1 MATTRTIG
9 QIGRAVRVGVR
20 RPGLRRVASGLPSLP
35 LAIWVGLFVGVPGIF
50 MLVFSFQTYTFYDVE
65 LPWTLQN
72 YIDLVSAGSYAKLF
86 IKTIIIAVVVTVGAL
101 TLGSP
106 FAYYISRVA
115 GKRLAVFLLLV
126 TVLPLWMNVIIR
138 NYSWI
143 ALITNNGVLNTA
155 LDAVGLPKLDIIYTL
170 QIVIVVGITLALPF
184 AVLVLYAAMGSIS
197 NEVEE
202 ASLDLGS
209 NRLQTFLKVIFPLS
223 ASGYQTAALLIFMP
237 TLAFYVTPMMLGGTD
252 GAMVATALMPVVRD
266 VLDFAQG
273 GAYIVPIVG
282 ILMVMV
288 FIFRKGLDIDNLYRS
303 GVGSNIAR
311 RTQRSNPWLL
321 TYVLIILGISYLPL
335 FSMVL
340 FSFGKNSSAVF
351 PLQGWTLQWYG
362 DLFSSGSMTLAL
374 KFSIIVAIETAIV
387 AIMLC
392 APAAYAVVRFRFP
405 GRGGFL
411 FISLLPMLIPEIVL
425 GLTILILLIS
435 TGVSLSLQTVVL
447 GHVTLAVPF
456 VFLTILAQQYG
467 FDRSI
472 EEAAKDLGATPLMT
486 FMKVV
491 LPLMIPALIAGAF
504 LAITISFN
512 DFVVAFILTGGES
525 TLPLYIFGLQKSG
538 TSPSSNALGTLIIV
552 AVVLLLL
559 IILIRPW
566 DIVIRRINQ
575 ARLSLSRK
583 AKFIQVP
590 Q

>member
-9 QIGRAVRVGVR
+9 QIGQAVRIGAR
-20 RPGLRRVASGLPSLP
+20 RPVLRRVASGLPSLP

-65 LPWTLQN
+65 LPWTIQN
-72 YIDLVSAGSYAKLF
+72 YIDLVTAGSYAKLF

-273 GAYIVPIVG
+273 G
-282 ILMVMV
+282 
-288 FIFRKGLDIDNLYRS
+288 GLHRAHCRHINGDGLSLSQRTQHRQPVSFWS
-303 GVGSNIAR
+303 GVEYS
-311 RTQRSNPWLL
+311 
-321 TYVLIILGISYLPL
+321 
-335 FSMVL
+335 
-340 FSFGKNSSAVF
+340 
-351 PLQGWTLQWYG
+351 
-362 DLFSSGSMTLAL
+362 
-374 KFSIIVAIETAIV
+374 
-387 AIMLC
+387 
-392 APAAYAVVRFRFP
+392 PAH
-405 GRGGFL
+405 
-411 FISLLPMLIPEIVL
+411 S
-425 GLTILILLIS
+425 
-435 TGVSLSLQTVVL
+435 
-447 GHVTLAVPF
+447 
-456 VFLTILAQQYG
+456 AQQSVAPYLRPHHTG
-467 FDRSI
+467 HKLS
-472 EEAAKDLGATPLMT
+472 AT
-486 FMKVV
+486 VQH
-491 LPLMIPALIAGAF
+491 GAF
-504 LAITISFN
+504 LIW
-512 DFVVAFILTGGES
+512 
-525 TLPLYIFGLQKSG
+525 Q
-538 TSPSSNALGTLIIV
+538 
-552 AVVLLLL
+552 
-559 IILIRPW
+559 
-566 DIVIRRINQ
+566 
-575 ARLSLSRK
+575 
-583 AKFIQVP
+583 
-590 Q
+590 